1 MRIQQTSEIP
11 DGVILA
17 IEGDLYGGP
26 HADDVYALIR
36 DLIAKGK
43 KLVLVDLKHA
53 RRANSSGLGIL
64 IRGYALLKDAGGTLR
79 VFNLSDGVDHM
90 FKITRFNSFIEVYET
105 EEDARAG
112 RSGATPTA

>member
-17 IEGDLYGGP
+17 IDGDLYGGP
-26 HADDVYALIR
+26 HADDFYALIR

-43 KLVLVDLKHA
+43 KLVLVDLSRA

-64 IRGYALLKDAGGTLR
+64 IRGYALLKDAGGMLR

-90 FKITRFNSFIEVYET
+90 FKITRFNSIIEVYES
-105 EEDARAG
+105 EADALVG
-112 RSGATPTA
+112 RGGTTPTA